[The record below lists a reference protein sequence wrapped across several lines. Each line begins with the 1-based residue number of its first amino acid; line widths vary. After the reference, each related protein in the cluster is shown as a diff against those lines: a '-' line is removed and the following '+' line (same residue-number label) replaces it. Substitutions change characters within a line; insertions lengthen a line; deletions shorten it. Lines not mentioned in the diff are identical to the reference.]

1 MSRVD
6 HQNSCLKVNQ
16 ATNNS
21 TWLFETLQLS
31 IISTRYPICKAQIK
45 FLLKITLYSSTFS
58 KKDLG
63 KLT

>member
-1 MSRVD
+1 MSTD
-6 HQNSCLKVNQ
+6 HQNNCLKVNQ
-16 ATNNS
+16 ATNS

-58 KKDLG
+58 KKNQG